1 MFVANSIEIEQ
12 KMAEI
17 NAKYIKNTAEL
28 YKYVEEVTILRFN
41 LSQEIKQSIKK
52 SYQQLKNEIQFN
64 YQESNIL
71 TGDQVRALMSTKV
84 ERAEL
89 LEYLE
94 KKSGIKETQ
103 ETMKSIDV
111 LHKQIKH
118 ICVIMI
124 EFLRQ
129 EVSKYT
135 KSNDSDQ
142 CKHKKAMTVLHQTLS
157 IAKWINN
164 FNPENEIDYKDLVL
178 PKNLEDFQNLVNN
191 ALDDMKSLALTR
203 DNEFEKK

>member
-1 MFVANSIEIEQ
+1 
-12 KMAEI
+12 MALI
-17 NAKYIKNTAEL
+17 DKRHLQNKAVLDKNI
-28 YKYVEEVTILRFN
+28 EEVTMLRYN
-41 LSQEIKQSIKK
+41 LSVEVKQAIKK
-52 SYQQLKNEIQFN
+52 SYQQLKSEIQFN
-64 YQESNIL
+64 YDESNIL
-71 TGDQVRALMSTKV
+71 TGDQVRTLLGTKV
-84 ERAEL
+84 ERGEL

-103 ETMKSIDV
+103 ESMKAIDV

-135 KSNDSDQ
+135 MSNDSEHSKQ
-142 CKHKKAMTVLHQTLS
+142 KKAMTVLHQTLS
-157 IAKWINN
+157 IAKWINK

-178 PKNLEDFQNLVNN
+178 PKNLEDFQNLVSN
-191 ALDDMKSLALTR
+191 AMDDMKTLALTR
-203 DNEFEKK
+203 DNHFENK